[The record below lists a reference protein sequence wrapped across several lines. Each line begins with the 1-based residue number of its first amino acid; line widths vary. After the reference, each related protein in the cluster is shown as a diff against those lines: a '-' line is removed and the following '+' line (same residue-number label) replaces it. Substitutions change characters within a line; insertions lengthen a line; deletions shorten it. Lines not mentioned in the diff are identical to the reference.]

1 VTPVPEQGRAALYRA
16 QRAPLVFVDCETT
29 GLDPQ
34 AQPWEVYALRRD
46 PDGTSRELHVFV
58 RHDLERAARLPV
70 RFRADYAARY
80 PATSAVPRSG
90 AAVLLSRFLHTGADT
105 PAVHL
110 VGVNPAF
117 DAAVLAR
124 LLLAHSHPL
133 PWSHHL
139 VDVLALAAGYLAGRG
154 RPLPPPWSS
163 DDIGA
168 AVGAV
173 APTEGR
179 HTARGDA
186 LWAMAIYDAV
196 TTPHALAP
204 HPTTK
209 ETTTP

>member
-1 VTPVPEQGRAALYRA
+1 VNGQ

-29 GLDPQ
+29 GLDPG

-46 PDGTSRELHVFV
+46 PDGTTRELHVFV
-58 RHDLERAARLPV
+58 RHDLERATRLPV
-70 RFRADYAARY
+70 RFREDYAARY
-80 PATSAVPRSG
+80 LAATAVPRPG
-90 AAVLLSRFLHTGADT
+90 AAVLLSRFLHTQTGT

-117 DAAVLAR
+117 DAAVLGR

-154 RPLPPPWSS
+154 RPLPPPWRSE
-163 DDIGA
+163 DVGA

-173 APTEGR
+173 APTTGR

-196 TTPHALAP
+196 TTPHELSRR
-204 HPTTK
+204 HTTK
-209 ETTTP
+209 ETTTL